1 MEKKFF
7 YTAPKPVRCGMAL
20 DRRWEHAVPVY
31 RMAPHVWNVGGQDDV
46 SVYLLDSGE
55 GLILLDTEYE
65 ETLYLVINNI
75 WSLGFNPKDIKK
87 SFSATG
93 MEITPMAAGC

>member
-1 MEKKFF
+1 
-7 YTAPKPVRCGMAL
+7 MAL
-20 DRRWEHAVPVY
+20 DRRWERAVPVY

-55 GLILLDTEYE
+55 GLILLDTGYE

-75 WSLGFNPKDIKK
+75 WSLEFNPKDIKK

-93 MEITPMAAGC
+93 MEITPIAAGC